1 MDNSKIEKF
10 VEKLSAETI
19 QSKISW
25 EHAYQ
30 FETIDYDSNPNV
42 ANIFFSNEF
51 HQVILE
57 DSYFAPIP
65 PGAIIFIIFEASQ
78 SGRDGTHIR
87 CYNIYIQ
94 DANNNVS
101 KLSCAQGHIY
111 QLVNSIKSYLA
122 KKEKPLENFIDSY
135 LSATDNTNQ

>member
-1 MDNSKIEKF
+1 MNNSKIQKF
-10 VEKLSAETI
+10 IEKLSSETI
-19 QSKISW
+19 QSKIDW
-25 EHAYQ
+25 EYAYQ
-30 FETIDYDSNPNV
+30 FEAIDYDSNPNI
-42 ANIFFSNEF
+42 ANIFFSNEY

-65 PGAIIFIIFEASQ
+65 PGALIFIVFESSQ
-78 SGRDGTHIR
+78 SGRDGTQIR

-101 KLSCAQGHIY
+101 KLSCSQGRIY

-135 LSATDNTNQ
+135 LSTTDNTNQ